1 MATIRFQF
9 WWATLTVERGVA
21 LQAELPALTT
31 HQEHAVGV
39 AVRIVADHATLN
51 SYRRMLEDVRPALL
65 HVALDAGLP
74 VRLVQAGPVQTAVRT
89 VAVGALHQSF
99 GDTVMDRQGKLGFD
113 RAVTGVAGLRLG
125 LLEQAVVQPADLVRK
140 LRDLEEVGL
149 RVGKAALA
157 LVLDF
162 VHQVRGVALVAGKA
176 VRGVL
181 GVGEGILLLARDVA
195 G

>member
-99 GDTVMDRQGKLGFD
+99 GDAVMDRQGKLGFD
-113 RAVTGVAGLRLG
+113 RAVTGVAGFGLG
-125 LLEQAVVQPADLVRK
+125 PLEQAIVQPADLVRE
-140 LRDLEEVGL
+140 LRDLEEVRL
-149 RVGKAALA
+149 RVSEAALA

-162 VHQVRGVALVAGKA
+162 VHQVGGVTLVAGKA